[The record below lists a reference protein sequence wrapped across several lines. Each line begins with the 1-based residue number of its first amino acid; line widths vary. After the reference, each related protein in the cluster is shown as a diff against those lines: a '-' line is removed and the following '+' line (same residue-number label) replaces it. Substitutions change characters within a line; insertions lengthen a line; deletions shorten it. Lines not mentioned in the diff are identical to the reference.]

1 MATQNQGGQNQH
13 NMKQQDTKQQAQNA
27 GRARNTLGQAE
38 QQTTYW
44 RDQYQKE
51 PYYTQGEKFED
62 YEPAYRTGVEGRQQ
76 YAGQRFDEIE
86 SNLRNDYEANQG
98 SSTMTW
104 ENKGKQAC
112 RAAWDYADQNASSNT
127 DRQQPG
133 SKSQR

>member
-1 MATQNQGGQNQH
+1 MATQNQGGQNQQ
-13 NMKQQDTKQQAQNA
+13 NTKQQDTKQQAQNA
-27 GRARNTLGQAE
+27 GARNTLGQAE

-62 YEPAYRTGVEGRQQ
+62 YEPAYRTGAEGRQQ
-76 YAGQRFDEIE
+76 YAGQKFDQVEN
-86 SNLRNDYEANQG
+86 NLRNDYQANQG

-112 RAAWDYADQNASSNT
+112 HAAWDYADKNVSTDT
-127 DRQQPG
+127 DRQQSG
-133 SKSQR
+133 RQSQR